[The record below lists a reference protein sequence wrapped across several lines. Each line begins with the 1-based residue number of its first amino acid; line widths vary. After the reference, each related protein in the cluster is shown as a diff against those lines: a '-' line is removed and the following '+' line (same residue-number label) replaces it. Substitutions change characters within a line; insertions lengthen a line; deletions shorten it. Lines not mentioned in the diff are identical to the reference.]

1 MYLLSYGTRPELIKL
16 FPLINKME
24 EEEIPHATLFT
35 GQHQDLI
42 SEFKDL
48 VSTPTFELDE
58 VMAPNQSINTL
69 LSKIINKSDS
79 IINKK
84 DYRLVVQG
92 DAASTYAIA
101 LSAFNNKKEII
112 HLEAGLRTNNLN
124 SPFPEEGY
132 RKMISQIANIHL
144 CPTEKAMENLNL
156 EGINLNVHLVGNT
169 IVDSHRLILNN
180 GKVSSN
186 IEELVDNTDEFYLC
200 TLHRRENREYFID
213 MWNELNEIAEY
224 KKIIYITHPSVQN
237 SREYLSKKIEILKP
251 INYQDMIYLIDKSKG
266 VISDSGGIQEEVVCM
281 KKKILICRN
290 NTERPETVDSGYG
303 KIVGKKIKENIH
315 FLETNT
321 IDSNNE
327 NPYGEN
333 VTSKILKVLENLNG
347 A

>member
-42 SEFKDL
+42 FEFKDL
-48 VSTPTFELDE
+48 VSSPTFKLDK
-58 VMAPNQSINTL
+58 VMSSNQSINAL
-69 LSKIINKSDS
+69 LSKIINKSDL
-79 IINKK
+79 IIKEMN
-84 DYRLVVQG
+84 YRLIVQG

-101 LSAFNNKKEII
+101 LSAFNNKKEVI

-144 CPTEKAMENLNL
+144 CPTKKAVENLNL
-156 EGINLNVHLVGNT
+156 EGISENVHLVGNT
-169 IVDSHRLILNN
+169 IVDSYKLILNK
-180 GKVSSN
+180 GKVSSK
-186 IEELVDNTDEFYLC
+186 IKELAENTSEFYLC
-200 TLHRRENREYFID
+200 TLHRRENREYFYN
-213 MWNELNEIAEY
+213 MWSELNEIAEH

-237 SREYLSKKIEILKP
+237 SREYLSEKIDVLEP
-251 INYQDMIYLIDKSKG
+251 VNYQDMVYLIDKSDG

-303 KIVGKKIKENIH
+303 KIIGKEIKENIH

-321 IDSNNE
+321 IDSENK

-333 VTSKILKVLENLNG
+333 VTSKILKVLENLNSG
-347 A
+347 

>member
-1 MYLLSYGTRPELIKL
+1 
-16 FPLINKME
+16 
-24 EEEIPHATLFT
+24 
-35 GQHQDLI
+35 
-42 SEFKDL
+42 
-48 VSTPTFELDE
+48 
-58 VMAPNQSINTL
+58 
-69 LSKIINKSDS
+69 
-79 IINKK
+79 
-84 DYRLVVQG
+84 
-92 DAASTYAIA
+92 
-101 LSAFNNKKEII
+101 
-112 HLEAGLRTNNLN
+112 
-124 SPFPEEGY
+124 
-132 RKMISQIANIHL
+132 MISQIANIHL

-303 KIVGKKIKENIH
+303 RIVGKKIKENIH

-333 VTSKILKVLENLNG
+333 VTSKILKVLESLNG
-347 A
+347 V